1 MFVDD
6 HAVNLPP
13 AADLC
18 IATVHATDE
27 DEAVTELEALLG
39 VTAVLEPAGCS
50 VQEWQVI
57 A

>member
-13 AADLC
+13 AADLG